1 MDDVSG
7 DLPTGHPIDDLL
19 ADDAHLN
26 DDTSEDDRY
35 LPTGRS
41 RRLSNAWRLI
51 LVFGMACFLVI
62 GTVMFFVFN
71 HLADSLKDDIEAERS
86 TDKSAAAR
94 SVYTTEPSQYTIG
107 VFQMLAH
114 RRIADGRRH
123 HPQPLRDD
131 TPVPGAGSRSPTSGN
146 DLGGID
152 KVVPPWTR
160 ANVRFSPSAPKLQLM
175 TGHSHNDGRI
185 RRSTVWS
192 PCLCPVSTPPERRK
206 SRRLRV
212 ARSR

>member
-51 LVFGMACFLVI
+51 LVFGMACLVI

-94 SVYTTEPSQYTIG
+94 SVYAAEPSQYTIG
-107 VFQMLAH
+107 VSKCSLT
-114 RRIADGRRH
+114 DG
-123 HPQPLRDD
+123 
-131 TPVPGAGSRSPTSGN
+131 SPTVTGTILNRSATTRQFLVQVAFTDERGN
-146 DLGGID
+146 DLGASA
-152 KVVPPWTR
+152 KVVPP
-160 ANVRFSPSAPKLQLM
+160 VDPGK
-175 TGHSHNDGRI
+175 
-185 RRSTVWS
+185 RSIFTIGAETAGDASTATTMAASDDLLCEVTV
-192 PCLCPVSTPPERRK
+192 PLP
-206 SRRLRV
+206 
-212 ARSR
+212 